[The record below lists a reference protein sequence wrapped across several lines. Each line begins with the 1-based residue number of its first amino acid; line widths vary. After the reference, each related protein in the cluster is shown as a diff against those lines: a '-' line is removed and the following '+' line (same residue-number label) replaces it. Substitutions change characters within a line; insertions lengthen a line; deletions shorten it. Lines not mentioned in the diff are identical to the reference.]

1 MFCGF
6 SFFEPGCQ
14 LNHPDPKV
22 GIVNVEVVGDTPH
35 NNEVD
40 LVVKMMGEL
49 FEKKPLRGKEENIQ
63 KMMKLTPCSSSSQA
77 KVPEVPVKLV
87 SLLFTCRW

>member
-40 LVVKMMGEL
+40 LVMKMMGEL
-49 FEKKPLRGKEENIQ
+49 FEKMP
-63 KMMKLTPCSSSSQA
+63 
-77 KVPEVPVKLV
+77 
-87 SLLFTCRW
+87 